1 VESWFN
7 ETCLGLEYVWKGVGK
22 GVMEE
27 RYESGMKNSKKITR
41 ELKV

>member
-7 ETCLGLEYVWKGVGK
+7 GTCLGLEYVWKGVGK

-27 RYESGMKNSKKITR
+27 KYGCGKKNTKNITR
-41 ELKV
+41 ELTV